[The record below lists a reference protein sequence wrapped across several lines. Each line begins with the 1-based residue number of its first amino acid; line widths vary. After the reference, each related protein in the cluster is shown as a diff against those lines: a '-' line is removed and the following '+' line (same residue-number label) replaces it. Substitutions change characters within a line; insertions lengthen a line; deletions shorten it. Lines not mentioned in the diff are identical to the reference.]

1 MYKVDMT
8 EYEIEE
14 QIKWFQTNLKK
25 DDLDPADRNL
35 YTRELKNFQLLLKER
50 DFLKLLLLA
59 TKIKKKDESVKTLTQ
74 SWNLLKKNLEEYTS
88 ENDISMKLQDY
99 NYHWGL
105 STSCC
110 TKMIHLRKNNRNF
123 IIKKIF
129 DDINKTTGKYE
140 MVFDKGFDS
149 HDTIFNCYY
158 FFDFKEWK
166 EILFIVRWFF
176 LLPSDE
182 NIELLKNTIERK
194 KIECAAINKISE
206 INKTTLKSYLDTLC
220 AKYKIKNF
228 KIENDNLFC
237 TVNFHLRPYYKLQ
250 IRIKYS
256 ELAIQLKELEGILQ
270 KALEISSSSLY
281 PSVILNR
288 NLANL

>member
-1 MYKVDMT
+1 MYKDYMT
-8 EYEIEE
+8 DNEIEE
-14 QIKWFQTNLKK
+14 QIKWFQNNLKK
-25 DDLDPADRNL
+25 DDLDPADRYL
-35 YTRELKNFQLLLKER
+35 YTKELKNFQLLLKER

-59 TKIKKKDESVKTLTQ
+59 TKIKNKDESVKTLTQ

-88 ENDISMKLQDY
+88 ENGISMKQEDP

-149 HDTIFNCYY
+149 HDAIFNCYY

-194 KIECAAINKISE
+194 KLN
-206 INKTTLKSYLDTLC
+206 
-220 AKYKIKNF
+220 
-228 KIENDNLFC
+228 
-237 TVNFHLRPYYKLQ
+237 VLQ
-250 IRIKYS
+250 
-256 ELAIQLKELEGILQ
+256 
-270 KALEISSSSLY
+270 
-281 PSVILNR
+281 
-288 NLANL
+288 